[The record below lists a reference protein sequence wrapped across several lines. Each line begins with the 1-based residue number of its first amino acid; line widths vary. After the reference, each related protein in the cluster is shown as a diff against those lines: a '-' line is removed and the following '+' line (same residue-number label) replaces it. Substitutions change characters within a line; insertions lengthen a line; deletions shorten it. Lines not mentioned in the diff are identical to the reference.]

1 MRPFS
6 LGSFSKYL
14 SLERGDSAV
23 RSAELASAGPS
34 EARTQATGVAA
45 LLQWPRTPR
54 RAVAGVVSL
63 VLFTAGAFL
72 SSAQAQAAPPTVSS
86 TAASAVTGTSATL
99 GASIDPLGA
108 NVKDAHFE
116 YLLLAVYEK
125 GGGTFGAATQKT
137 AKTNIHFDVEG
148 SGQLTV
154 SSALVT
160 GVKAVKGAFG
170 PGQAIEG
177 TGIPP
182 STTITEVGAGTLR
195 LSHPATAAG
204 TVELTA
210 TGPQPFSATL
220 SGLLPGS
227 GYVFRAFAESASGEV
242 ARGPATTFY
251 TQSLPPLFGPC
262 PNEAFRSGE
271 LAPPGHPSALLP
283 DCRAYEQASPVDKSG
298 NDAIG
303 EIGFSHAAADGLAAT
318 FLTTSGVPGGEGAQ
332 EFPNYLASRGDE
344 AWSTTGLEPQ
354 ASAGP
359 RAHVLGWTP
368 DFTETVTEAVRQSG
382 TTLEGALYVR
392 TSPGAPAIQASAYV
406 PFVGSVAYSYAGAS
420 ADGRT
425 IVFEVPRA
433 LPPREGEPPIPG
445 ARPDTSEVYAYDTAT
460 GLVSLVSTLNSEAL
474 PKGAFAGPYD
484 WAKGRTDRGGAATSA
499 YTTDQ
504 RAVAA
509 DGSVFFTA
517 SGSGRL
523 YERLNPTEPQSPTD
537 GAGTCTDP
545 ALACTIA
552 VSATEKTNGTGGG
565 PDPAGPQAA
574 AFQAAAADG
583 SQVFFTSSE
592 KLTNDANTGP
602 EQPPAQIGRATLT
615 DPDPDATKEES
626 FIPEHALG
634 VAVDPKGEFIYWV
647 EPLKGTIAR
656 ADLTAPV
663 PKDTVEDE
671 YIDTGV
677 TEFEAHPVSAPGVL
691 DSAHSTPRYVAVD
704 EHHVYWTNTGPLG
717 EGGTIGVDTPVPGA
731 GTIGRATI
739 AATGAGQHV
748 EPEFIT
754 GASDPQGIAVDGGH
768 IYWANRKEM
777 PGNITPAVGRATLE
791 GEEAKAV
798 NQAFYRPGGS
808 HVPYGVAVSATH
820 LYVTVNSG
828 SSEDQGALVIGLP
841 LSGGPEEIV
850 QVLGLQSRLRGIAVA
865 GEYVYWAAKG
875 TEVLGRVPIDDFA
888 GAFNCEV
895 SPVCEEEFLPLSGAP
910 DGLASDATHLY
921 WSLNGESQPNPGND
935 LYRWSATAGPG
946 GHHLTDLTS
955 DPTGDGAEVVG
966 VLGTTP
972 DGSYTYFLAD
982 GDLDGSGPGFQGTCH
997 GSQLQNVTGRCAIY
1011 LEHGGQTSFVA
1022 PLRLGGSN
1030 AVNDVTDVI
1039 PRGIDL
1045 LDTGVVEKTSYLAP
1059 DGTLVFRSVEEQPP
1073 YRTGGVSEFYRFVPG
1088 HGLACLTCDPGG
1100 GPSAPAST
1108 EVDIGTPGLSSIKP
1122 ALTMPRAL
1130 STGGGRFFFQ
1140 TTGALVAADTD
1151 GQAGCP
1157 FGTGSERS
1165 APSCQDVY
1173 EWEAPGTGSCVEGQA
1188 GYSPLDHGCLYLLSP
1203 GDDTGPAF
1211 FSDASADGSVAFLY
1225 TRDQLVGQDQDG
1237 LIDLYA
1243 VRVDG
1248 GLASQEPRTPPGC
1261 EGEGCRPATTPAPST
1276 PSPQTP
1282 GFLGPGNAHPPG
1294 CPKGKVLRK
1303 GRCQRPKR
1311 HHKKHHGHHKKNT
1324 HPGQSKGAH

>member
-1 MRPFS
+1 MRSSTERQIRRGLLAHRVLMALPILIS
-6 LGSFSKYL
+6 SIGL
-14 SLERGDSAV
+14 SLPAV
-23 RSAELASAGPS
+23 
-34 EARTQATGVAA
+34 
-45 LLQWPRTPR
+45 
-54 RAVAGVVSL
+54 
-63 VLFTAGAFL
+63 
-72 SSAQAQAAPPTVSS
+72 AQAAPPTVSS

-602 EQPPAQIGRATLT
+602 EQPGAAIGRADLT
-615 DPDPDATKEES
+615 DPDPDAGKDES

-634 VAVDPKGEFIYWV
+634 LAVDPAGEFIYWA

-671 YIDTGV
+671 YIDTGE
-677 TEFEAHPVSAPGVL
+677 TENETFDDKGNGSIQKGR
-691 DSAHSTPRYVAVD
+691 SIPRYVAVGPCA
-704 EHHVYWTNTGPLG
+704 ESAGECVYWTNTGPLG
-717 EGGTIGVDTPVPGA
+717 QNLSGDPGGSQNNPIVGG
-731 GTIGRATI
+731 GTIGRAEVSDPTE
-739 AATGAGQHV
+739 V

-754 GASDPQGIAVDGGH
+754 GASNPQGIAVNATH
-768 IYWANRKEM
+768 IYWANKKPPTEGISQ
-777 PGNITPAVGRATLE
+777 PSIGRAEIDGNQASVDQSFAPTNGSQMPSGGVALSATDVYFGVVSGSTE
-791 GEEAKAV
+791 TGGGSVRRIPVEGGEEEFV
-798 NQAFYRPGGS
+798 AFS
-808 HVPYGVAVSATH
+808 DTSK
-820 LYVTVNSG
+820 
-828 SSEDQGALVIGLP
+828 
-841 LSGGPEEIV
+841 
-850 QVLGLQSRLRGIAVA
+850 LRGIAVDA
-865 GEYVYWAAKG
+865 NYVYWAAQAEG
-875 TEVLGRVPIDDFA
+875 AVGRIPLTDFPDHGGCSAVP
-888 GAFNCEV
+888 NCEQD
-895 SPVCEEEFLPLSGAP
+895 FLSIEGGLE
-910 DGLASDATHLY
+910 GLAADASHLY
-921 WSLNGESQPNPGND
+921 WSVNAEAPGNPGND
-935 LYRWSATAGPG
+935 LYRYSAAADPE